1 MLQSFNLG
9 SPPPTT
15 TTTTSTTTPTTTTA
29 ADTVPPTTP
38 THLRVTLGTQTS
50 LTLSWDAS
58 TDNVGVIGYR
68 VWRNG
73 NLLSLQPGTSRTQ
86 VSLICSTAYK
96 YEVAAFDAAG
106 NVSPRASYTAV
117 CGFH

>member
-1 MLQSFNLG
+1 
-9 SPPPTT
+9 
-15 TTTTSTTTPTTTTA
+15 
-29 ADTVPPTTP
+29 
-38 THLRVTLGTQTS
+38 VTLGTESS

-58 TDNVGVIGYR
+58 TDNVGVAGYH

-86 VSLICSTAYK
+86 VNLNCSTDYK
-96 YEVAAFDAAG
+96 YEVAAFDAAE
-106 NVSPRASYTAV
+106 NVSPRASYTAI